1 MKKYYFKETG
11 KELQFGDMIELDF
24 TEDMK
29 NGKTKYHH
37 LECKFHPALVE
48 MLLKNEIITEKE
60 VDDSIEYVYDDEDS
74 WDLLAGALDG
84 LIDTVKKLE
93 EKIKQLEMRTKL
105 LEHAVYKKVK

>member
-11 KELQFGDMIELDF
+11 KELQFGDMIELDL
-24 TEDMK
+24 TSDLK

-37 LECKFHPALVE
+37 LECKFHPALVD
-48 MLLKNEIITEKE
+48 MLLENNVITTKGE
-60 VDDSIEYVYDDEDS
+60 DSIEYVYDDEEPY
-74 WDLLAGALDG
+74 DLLTGALDG
-84 LIDTVKKLE
+84 LIDTVEKLE